1 MQLNTVIFQ
10 GYLGADPKPINSS
23 IPGCSLS
30 LGLKDKDGNTNWLP
44 VKCWNKSA
52 EIAMRYTKKGSKVII
67 NGRLSISKYEK
78 NGETRKSTDIIAN
91 TIILDGGERSDT
103 GEASND
109 SGWNSN
115 NNQQGWGVQAQAD
128 AYGESKGWGQ
138 SPKNKPGGWT

>member
-91 TIILDGGERSDT
+91 TIILDGGERSDN
-103 GEASND
+103 GEAND

-115 NNQQGWGVQAQAD
+115 SNSGGGWGT
-128 AYGESKGWGQ
+128 S
-138 SPKNKPGGWT
+138 GGWT